1 MAEVP
6 EDLYPGP
13 EEETPEPETPGLPGP
28 LNLSED
34 ADTDSA
40 AEASPEPPSEN
51 DQEPQPEIEQED
63 FGEGEL
69 EGAPDVWLRPTWT
82 PEDDIATDAETDFS
96 SETEPRIPRE
106 VKSDTTGEMEEEIF
120 KDLEVLADG
129 HHEEPGLEPP
139 EEAKSDV
146 TEDVGLE
153 SDEDTELSS
162 EVPVATMSGKIFE
175 FLEEIG
181 QQILEESL
189 REQFEE
195 TDLEPPGQTKPDFL
209 SEKPRKWVEETDL
222 EPPEMTDPE
231 IAEETQREFPE
242 DKPTEST
249 ETVPEPLE
257 EIKSEFFEEESRK
270 PSLEPSEESEVPE
283 ETRRNSNEGVET
295 KPPEAT
301 GLTPLQEVQEQTQ
314 RKSPGQVLEPTE
326 DAPSEDQTKKQTQ
339 STEEIGLPQKSKT
352 EETLGDSTE
361 ETSLEPPEQIKPEF
375 PEKEPGKPA
384 EETGQV
390 PPQQTEPE
398 AQEKTITKPAEER
411 SLELPDETKQR
422 ETRVDFS
429 QGDRSEPVA
438 SGDKDELEHP
448 ENLKK
453 DIALGSVIDSEVISV
468 TTDYEYY
475 PELQKVAPPEDT
487 STQYSSIYPS
497 ETQIGFGDL
506 TEETV
511 DLSQELKQPVP
522 KGKRIQHTQ
531 RIVPQFDY
539 LQWSPER
546 VAEWISELGFPQYK
560 ECFTANFISGRKLI
574 HVNCSNLPQ
583 MGITDFEH
591 MKAISRHTRELLGIE
606 EPLFRRTIRLPYRDN
621 IGLFL
626 EQKAHTGAKSDSLT
640 FSEFVKAARLQDYAP
655 QRAALEENGACYT
668 EP

>member
-6 EDLYPGP
+6 EDFYPGP

-28 LNLSED
+28 LNSAED
-34 ADTDSA
+34 AETDSA
-40 AEASPEPPSEN
+40 AEASPEPPSET
-51 DQEPQPEIEQED
+51 DQEPQPEIERED
-63 FGEGEL
+63 FGEGEP
-69 EGAPDVWLRPTWT
+69 EGAPNVWLRPAWT

-106 VKSDTTGEMEEEIF
+106 VKSETSGEMEWEIF
-120 KDLEVLADG
+120 KDLEVPADG
-129 HHEEPGLEPP
+129 HREEPGLEPP
-139 EEAKSDV
+139 EEAESDV
-146 TEDVGLE
+146 TEAVGLE

-175 FLEEIG
+175 LLEEIG
-181 QQILEESL
+181 QQMLGESL

-195 TDLEPPGQTKPDFL
+195 TDLEPPAQTRPDFL
-209 SEKPRKWVEETDL
+209 SEKPRKGVEETDL
-222 EPPEMTDPE
+222 EPPEMADPE
-231 IAEETQREFPE
+231 IPEETQREFPE
-242 DKPTEST
+242 DKPTE
-249 ETVPEPLE
+249 EVPEPLE

-270 PSLEPSEESEVPE
+270 PSLESSEEPEVPE
-283 ETRRNSNEGVET
+283 ETRRKSNEGVET
-295 KPPEAT
+295 KPPETT

-314 RKSPGQVLEPTE
+314 RKSPGQVLEPT
-326 DAPSEDQTKKQTQ
+326 EDQTKKQTQ

-375 PEKEPGKPA
+375 PEKEPGKPV

-398 AQEKTITKPAEER
+398 AQEETITKPAEER

-422 ETRVDFS
+422 ETHVDFS

-453 DIALGSVIDSEVISV
+453 DIALESIRDTEVISV

-475 PELQKVAPPEDT
+475 PELQKVAPPDDT
-487 STQYSSIYPS
+487 STQYSNVYPS

-522 KGKRIQHTQ
+522 KGKRIQPTE
-531 RIVPQFDY
+531 RIVPKFDY

-640 FSEFVKAARLQDYAP
+640 FSEFVKAARLQDYVP
-655 QRAALEENGACYT
+655 QRAALEENGAYYT

>member
-6 EDLYPGP
+6 EDFYPGP

-28 LNLSED
+28 LNSAVD
-34 ADTDSA
+34 AETDSA
-40 AEASPEPPSEN
+40 AEASPEPPSET
-51 DQEPQPEIEQED
+51 DQEPQPEIERED
-63 FGEGEL
+63 FGEGEP
-69 EGAPDVWLRPTWT
+69 EGAPNVWLRPAWT

-106 VKSDTTGEMEEEIF
+106 VKSETSGEMEWEIF
-120 KDLEVLADG
+120 KDLEVPADG
-129 HHEEPGLEPP
+129 HREEPGLEPP
-139 EEAKSDV
+139 EEAESDV
-146 TEDVGLE
+146 TEAVGLE

-175 FLEEIG
+175 LLEEIR
-181 QQILEESL
+181 QQMLGESL

-195 TDLEPPGQTKPDFL
+195 TDLEPPAQTRPDFL
-209 SEKPRKWVEETDL
+209 SEKPRKGVEETDL
-222 EPPEMTDPE
+222 EPPEMADPE
-231 IAEETQREFPE
+231 IPEETQREFPG
-242 DKPTEST
+242 DKPTE
-249 ETVPEPLE
+249 EAPEPLE

-270 PSLEPSEESEVPE
+270 PSLESSEVSEVPE
-283 ETRRNSNEGVET
+283 ETRRKSNEGVET

-326 DAPSEDQTKKQTQ
+326 DQTKKQTQ

-361 ETSLEPPEQIKPEF
+361 DTSLEPPEQIKPEF
-375 PEKEPGKPA
+375 PEKEPGKPV

-398 AQEKTITKPAEER
+398 AQEETIRKPAEER

-422 ETRVDFS
+422 ETHVDFS
-429 QGDRSEPVA
+429 QGDRSEPIA

-453 DIALGSVIDSEVISV
+453 DIALESIRDTEVISV

-475 PELQKVAPPEDT
+475 PELQKVAPPDDT
-487 STQYSSIYPS
+487 STQYSNVYPS

-511 DLSQELKQPVP
+511 DLSQELKQPVS
-522 KGKRIQHTQ
+522 KGKRIQPTE
-531 RIVPQFDY
+531 RIVPKFDY

-591 MKAISRHTRELLGIE
+591 MKVSCVQSV
-606 EPLFRRTIRLPYRDN
+606 P
-621 IGLFL
+621 
-626 EQKAHTGAKSDSLT
+626 
-640 FSEFVKAARLQDYAP
+640 
-655 QRAALEENGACYT
+655 T
-668 EP
+668 E